1 MMASDDA
8 QTFHSLPVQLIHI
21 KGGVIL
27 KRGCTEI
34 QIQGESIG
42 QTLEQ
47 IFSLSSEKGLTKNA
61 LLASFPLA
69 SQIPISQLIDQLI
82 ERHLLVPHSFVGRP
96 TEIAEDPTDIFY
108 WHFGEPQADISQ
120 RLNAQKITIFGVNY
134 ISRQLVRSLSE
145 AGFTHVEIVD
155 EPGLRNLRLFDKTFS
170 VRSNLWSDLLPIP
183 MDQKQWE
190 ATTDPAGLNCLIAT
204 SDFGTAPIL
213 REWNQYAIEHNL
225 RFFPI
230 VLSNMIGTVG
240 PVVIPN
246 ETACW
251 ECVLARQNSHL
262 RDPGSKQAVDAVSA
276 VSYEGQGIVG
286 FHPSMA
292 SILGDIAAMEITKFF
307 SRIVPLWNVGKL
319 IEVNLLSARMIT
331 RKVLKL
337 PRCIVCSPLNT
348 RSAITP
354 DKQYAHFSFSRAQ
367 E

>member
-1 MMASDDA
+1 MTSVDND
-8 QTFHSLPVQLIHI
+8 QPFRSLPVQLIHT

-34 QIQGESIG
+34 QIQGGNIG
-42 QTLEQ
+42 AILDQ
-47 IFSLSSEKGLTKNA
+47 IFSLSSENGLTKKA
-61 LLASFPLA
+61 LLSSFPPSEQA
-69 SQIPISQLIDQLI
+69 PISQLIDQLI
-82 ERHLLVPHSFVGRP
+82 ERHLLVPYSSFEEP
-96 TEIAEDPTDIFY
+96 LETPENPTDIFY
-108 WHFGEPQADISQ
+108 WHFGKTQADISQ

-145 AGFTHVEIVD
+145 SGFTQVEIVD
-155 EPGLRNLRLFDKTFS
+155 EPGLRNLRLLDKTVS
-170 VRSNLWSDLLPIP
+170 VKPNLWPDSLPIP
-183 MDQKQWE
+183 VDQEQWE
-190 ATTDPAGLNCLIAT
+190 ATTDPASLNCLIAT
-204 SDFGTAPIL
+204 SDFGTAPTL
-213 REWNQYAIEHNL
+213 REWNQYAFEHNL
-225 RFFPI
+225 RFFPV

-240 PVVIPN
+240 PMVIPH

-262 RDPGSKQAVDAVSA
+262 RDPASKQAVDAVSH
-276 VSYEGQGIVG
+276 EGQDVIG

-292 SILGDIAAMEITKFF
+292 SILGDIAAVEITKFF
-307 SRIVPLWNVGKL
+307 SRIVPLWNVGKV
-319 IEVNLLSARMIT
+319 IEVNLLSTKMTT

-337 PRCIVCSPLNT
+337 PRCMVCSPLNT